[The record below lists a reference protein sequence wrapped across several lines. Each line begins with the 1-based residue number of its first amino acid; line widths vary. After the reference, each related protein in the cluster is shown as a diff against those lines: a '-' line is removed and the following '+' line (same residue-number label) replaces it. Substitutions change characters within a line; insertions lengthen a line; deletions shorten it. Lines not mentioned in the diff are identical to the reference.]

1 MAPMVARCLALRLLS
16 AFALLGAAALAQTPA
31 ATPPSDDR
39 LPIPGLEQLRSG
51 AFEGVLHGTGPLWG
65 RDEHDAYLEALAD
78 TPPLILRLGI
88 NLTPPRH
95 SYEAMLAV
103 LRDDLRAYADEI
115 PLVTIQFHLKRG
127 DRPTIGYDGQ
137 VAAGDHDERIAALA
151 DTLVEHGGPVFVRV
165 GAEVNGPWNGYTPEH
180 FPAAYRRI
188 VKLFRERGDS
198 FIFVWNCKMI
208 TRPQFRYRDFY
219 PGDDVVDWWSL
230 DLFGED
236 FTDPAVRKRGTLF
249 LGDARRHGKP
259 VMIPECAPSELDIDE
274 RYTWQHWFAPFFELL
289 ENDLN
294 VKAFCYSNRDFAR
307 RDVTL
312 THWGDMRIDRSEN
325 LERYR
330 NHLKRRIFI
339 HGPAPVP
346 EGVLPPES
354 DRPRLRLKRLQ
365 DIAAKQRP
373 DGDETGP
380 QAGGPADRPR
390 AEDVGEPGDG

>member
-1 MAPMVARCLALRLLS
+1 MNPRLPVLV
-16 AFALLGAAALAQTPA
+16 LLGALLTAAAPDPVPA
-31 ATPPSDDR
+31 DR
-39 LPIPGLEQLRSG
+39 LPIPTVEQLRTG

-65 RDEHDAYLEALAD
+65 RDEHDAYREALAD

-95 SYEAMLAV
+95 SYEAMLGV
-103 LRDDLRAYADEI
+103 LRDDLRTYADEI

-165 GAEVNGPWNGYTPEH
+165 GAEVNGPWNGYDPQH
-180 FPAAYRRI
+180 FSAAYRRI
-188 VKLFRERGDS
+188 VRLFRERGDD

-208 TRPQFRYRDFY
+208 SRPQFRYRSFY

-236 FTDPAVRKRGTLF
+236 FTDPHIRKRGLLF
-249 LGDARRHGKP
+249 LGDARKAGKP

-274 RYTWQHWFAPFFELL
+274 RYTWMHWFVPFFELL
-289 ENDLN
+289 ENDDN

-330 NHLKRRIFI
+330 NHLARRIFV

-354 DRPRLRLKRLQ
+354 DRPRLRLKRLNS
-365 DIAAKQRP
+365 IEANERA
-373 DGDETGP
+373 
-380 QAGGPADRPR
+380 R
-390 AEDVGEPGDG
+390 AEAVGDAGPGPDSGKGEGEVEGG